1 MKFLKKIQ
9 VLLLALLVCGMSYA
23 QDKENKAAVQDTTK
37 ADVIVQPSFRGG
49 ISALYQYISDNFA
62 YPEQAAKRSVNGTM
76 EVEFTVERSGDI
88 TNVGILQGLDFSV
101 DDEILRLLKAM
112 PRWIPATK
120 NGVPVRYKLSMPLNI
135 RVSKNKKSSL
145 ALSDF
150 YDN

>member
-9 VLLLALLVCGMSYA
+9 ILLLALLVCGMSYA

-135 RVSKNKKSSL
+135 RVSRNKKSSL

>member
-1 MKFLKKIQ
+1 MNFLKKIQ
-9 VLLLALLVCGMSYA
+9 VLLLALLVCGMTYA
-23 QDKENKAAVQDTTK
+23 QDRENKAAAQDTTK

>member
-9 VLLLALLVCGMSYA
+9 ILLLALLVCGMSYA

>member
-135 RVSKNKKSSL
+135 RVSRNKKSSL